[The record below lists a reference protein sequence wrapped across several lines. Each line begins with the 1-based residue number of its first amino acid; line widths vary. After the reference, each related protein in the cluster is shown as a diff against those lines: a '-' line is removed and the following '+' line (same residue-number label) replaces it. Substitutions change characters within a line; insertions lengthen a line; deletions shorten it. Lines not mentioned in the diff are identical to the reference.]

1 MTKSFSKLRP
11 RILLVSSVMILMW
24 AGLTMRFFYIQI
36 IRAHDLSIRSEQQGG
51 NKVMLSAVRGS
62 VKDRYGLD
70 LGTNV
75 VHYSFGIHPKEVEN
89 REQLVAAFTN
99 ATGRSRKYYEQK
111 FSDSTSYVFLDRN
124 LRTEVARPLLELE
137 DRGLVVDRHGYR

>member
-24 AGLTMRFFYIQI
+24 AGLTLRFFYIQV
-36 IRAHDLSIRSEQQGG
+36 IRAHDLSARSEQQGG

-62 VKDRYGLD
+62 VKDRHGLD

-75 VHYSFGIHPKEVEN
+75 VHYSF
-89 REQLVAAFTN
+89 
-99 ATGRSRKYYEQK
+99 
-111 FSDSTSYVFLDRN
+111 
-124 LRTEVARPLLELE
+124 
-137 DRGLVVDRHGYR
+137 